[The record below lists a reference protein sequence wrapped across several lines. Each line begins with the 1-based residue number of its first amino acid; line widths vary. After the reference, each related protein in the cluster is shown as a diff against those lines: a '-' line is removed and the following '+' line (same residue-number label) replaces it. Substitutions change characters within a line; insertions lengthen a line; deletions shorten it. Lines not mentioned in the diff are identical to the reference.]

1 MGFRPDR
8 AVPKE
13 SVRFGTLR
21 CCSTVTWMAIF
32 SAFTSKLG
40 ASHGLL
46 VGTLAIIIALLGGV
60 NCYWS
65 VERPIMSLA
74 KPVAFCPA

>member
-46 VGTLAIIIALLGGV
+46 VGYTCDHNRFAGWSELLL
-60 NCYWS
+60 
-65 VERPIMSLA
+65 ERRPLMSLA
-74 KPVAFCPA
+74 KRVAFCPA